1 MRRGSATHATE
12 APPARVAAGHAETPR
27 TGERGGTCEGGR
39 IAATTGDGNDLQPQ
53 LLARRFFVVED
64 HRVVGQAHDLEGLV
78 DDGREAAEGDL
89 AAFVD
94 HLLDDFDEDA
104 DADGVDDFRI
114 AKVQQQRAHTVVHQF
129 VGARGDLFAAYIVDV
144 ALGVEHCTVALAVD
158 RDFQFLSHD
167 SFFSYLTIWMVVPPP
182 DDVEMLTSSMCAS
195 ISCSPR
201 PRL

>member
-1 MRRGSATHATE
+1 MREVEGYQRR
-12 APPARVAAGHAETPR
+12 PDPR
-27 TGERGGTCEGGR
+27 NG
-39 IAATTGDGNDLQPQ
+39 LQSQ
-53 LLARRFFVVED
+53 LLDGALFVLED
-64 HRVVGQAHDLEGLV
+64 HGVVGQAHDLESLV
-78 DDGREAAEGDL
+78 DDRREAAEGDL

-94 HLLDDFDEDA
+94 HLLDDLDEDA

-114 AKVQQQRAHTVVHQF
+114 AKVQQKRAHTVVHQL
-129 VGARGDLFAAYIVDV
+129 VGSGRDLFAAYIVDV
-144 ALGVEHCTVALAVD
+144 ALGIEHCSVRPAID